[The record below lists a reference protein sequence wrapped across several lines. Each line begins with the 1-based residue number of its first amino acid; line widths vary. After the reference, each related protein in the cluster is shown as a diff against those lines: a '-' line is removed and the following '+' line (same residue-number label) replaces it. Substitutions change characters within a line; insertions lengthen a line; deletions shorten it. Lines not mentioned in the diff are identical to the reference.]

1 MSERENAIIE
11 STMLGTEDHG
21 IFTCWLSLKFEG
33 CGQGFGGYGLDEP
46 THENGQFKGRVG
58 SAYGMDFIMGILKAL
73 GVESWEA
80 LKGTHCR
87 VERSERFGRIDRIG
101 HILKDQW
108 FDPEALA
115 VKHQIGKAAR
125 NA

>member
-1 MSERENAIIE
+1 MSERENAIID

-21 IFTCWLSLKFEG
+21 IFTCWLSLTFDDT
-33 CGQGFGGYGLDEP
+33 GQGFGGYGLDEP
-46 THENGQFKGRVG
+46 IHEDGKFKGRIG

-73 GVESWEA
+73 SVESWEK

-87 VERSERFGRIDRIG
+87 VERADRFGKITKIG

-115 VKHQIGKAAR
+115 EKHNIRKAAR